1 MLDHSNDKISPAGG
15 PTPGRRHER
24 VAVEMMVR
32 LRKGVQRSTIFL
44 KDMTTHGARVEGLGR
59 MQIDE
64 AVTLSL
70 PGLKPKIA
78 FVAWCDAHS
87 AGLEFEKPLCSEVFR
102 ELVIMYA
109 RREGTPPL
117 PPLRYAA

>member
-1 MLDHSNDKISPAGG
+1 MFMDTSSEPASPTD
-15 PTPGRRHER
+15 PQGRRHDR
-24 VAVEMMVR
+24 VAIEMMVR
-32 LRKGVQRSTIFL
+32 LRKGVQRSTVFL

-64 AVTLSL
+64 SVSLSL

-102 ELVIMYA
+102 ELVILHA
-109 RREGTPPL
+109 HRQGTPHPS
-117 PPLRYAA
+117 PLRNAA

>member
-1 MLDHSNDKISPAGG
+1 MFSQTTDETVQTTAQAQA
-15 PTPGRRHER
+15 RRHER

-32 LRKGVQRSTIFL
+32 LRKGVQRSTVFL

-59 MQIDE
+59 MQIDDS
-64 AVTLSL
+64 VMLSL

-102 ELVIMYA
+102 ELVILHA
-109 RREGTPPL
+109 RREQERPTA
-117 PPLRYAA
+117 PLRHAA

>member
-1 MLDHSNDKISPAGG
+1 MFGDSNRTAQN
-15 PTPGRRHER
+15 RRHDR

-32 LRKGVQRSTIFL
+32 LRKGVERSTVFL

-64 AVTLSL
+64 PVTVSL
-70 PGLKPKIA
+70 PGLAPKLA

-87 AGLEFEKPLCSEVFR
+87 AGLEFEKPLCGEVFR
-102 ELVIMYA
+102 DLVIQHA
-109 RREGTPPL
+109 RREQVPAEAPF
-117 PPLRYAA
+117 RYAA

>member
-1 MLDHSNDKISPAGG
+1 MFMDTNSEVTNPAQA
-15 PTPGRRHER
+15 RRQDR

-32 LRKGVQRSTIFL
+32 LRKGIRRSTVFL

-64 AVTLSL
+64 SVSLSL
-70 PGLKPKIA
+70 PGLKPKTA

-102 ELVIMYA
+102 ELVILHA
-109 RREGTPPL
+109 RREGIPPSA
-117 PPLRYAA
+117 PLRHAA

>member
-1 MLDHSNDKISPAGG
+1 MAPQPVGG
-15 PTPGRRHER
+15 GLTRCGTGEG
-24 VAVEMMVR
+24 VARGAQGTDEDVGATV
-32 LRKGVQRSTIFL
+32 FL

-64 AVTLSL
+64 SITLNL
-70 PGLKPKIA
+70 PGLKPKTA

-102 ELVIMYA
+102 ELVILHA
-109 RREGTPPL
+109 RREGTPPTA
-117 PPLRYAA
+117 PMRHAA

>member
-1 MLDHSNDKISPAGG
+1 
-15 PTPGRRHER
+15 
-24 VAVEMMVR
+24 MVR
-32 LRKGVQRSTIFL
+32 LRKGVQRSTVFL

-64 AVTLSL
+64 SVSLSL

-102 ELVIMYA
+102 ELVILHA
-109 RREGTPPL
+109 HRQGTPHPS
-117 PPLRYAA
+117 PLRKAA

>member
-1 MLDHSNDKISPAGG
+1 MFTDTSNETLSRQ
-15 PTPGRRHER
+15 GRRHDR

-32 LRKGVQRSTIFL
+32 LRKGVQRSTVFL

-59 MQIDE
+59 MQIDDS
-64 AVTLSL
+64 VMLSL

-78 FVAWCDAHS
+78 FVAWGDAHS

-102 ELVIMYA
+102 ELVILHA
-109 RREGTPPL
+109 CRQGTPPTA
-117 PPLRYAA
+117 PMRHAA